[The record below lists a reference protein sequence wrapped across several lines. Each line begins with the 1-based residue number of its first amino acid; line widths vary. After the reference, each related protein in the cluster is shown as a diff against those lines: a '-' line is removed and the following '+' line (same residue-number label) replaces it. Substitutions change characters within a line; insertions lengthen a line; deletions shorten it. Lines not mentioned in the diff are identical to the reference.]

1 MITVGTN
8 AHLKPQRCREV
19 IEEVRETT
27 RQSSILIP

>member
-19 IEEVRETT
+19 IKEVREATKEL
-27 RQSSILIP
+27 QQYF